1 MAAVTLNV
9 VCCPRCIWIIEQVLE
24 GSTPNLIFLAANVI
38 DAEARKLVHEAFRK
52 TENLV
57 RDHRRFL
64 DALSSQLLEKEVLTS
79 ADVEA
84 LIGPCPFPQKQ
95 KVRF

>member
-1 MAAVTLNV
+1 MDHRASF
-9 VCCPRCIWIIEQVLE
+9 RRQY
-24 GSTPNLIFLAANVI
+24 STPNLIFLAANVI